1 MFESFKNRMTIKGS
15 NISEALRLQ
24 SNMVIEQTWDRDPH
38 YRQVY
43 VVRVNRG
50 LPEIT
55 VKHELVDVKF
65 NVDTYQNINSDEP
78 AYHLQFRHGAEK
90 INSDIAIGSYIYMKD
105 EDGEWKWWM
114 LVGFDE
120 RPEFRQYHILECNWK
135 FGWVVAG
142 RIYYQLGIWR
152 NGSSNREADVNSYT
166 ATVNGNGVI
175 WMPTNADTLT
185 IGHDQRFLISD
196 AGRVPPLCYSVSTIK
211 DTLPMGITKFVVSQT
226 TFDKDH
232 DNAELMLANYDD
244 REIEP
249 VESTKEMS
257 AEEFLITYNGINPV
271 VKIGGSEKVLT
282 AQLSSDNYFDI
293 KWIISDG
300 KQTYDCTYENKTW
313 IFGDYTVVTY
323 DRQIKLK
330 VANNYDLIGTILT
343 IEAKCADG
351 SYGKLQVEVV
361 G

>member
-1 MFESFKNRMTIKGS
+1 MFESFKNRMAVKGS

-55 VKHELVDVKF
+55 SKHELVDVKF
-65 NVDTYQNINSDEP
+65 NVDTYQNITSDEP

-135 FGWVVAG
+135 FGWVADG

-166 ATVNGNGVI
+166 TTVNGNGVI
-175 WMPTNADTLT
+175 WMPTNADTQT

-211 DTLPMGITKFVVSQT
+211 DTLPVGITKFVMSQS
-226 TFDKDH
+226 TFNPNH
-232 DNAELMLANYDD
+232 DNAELMLCNYYDS
-244 REIEP
+244 EIAPSVPTDEP
-249 VESTKEMS
+249 VQLDT
-257 AEEFLITYNGINPV
+257 FDITYNGTKAS
-271 VKIGGSEKVLT
+271 VKVGGNEKVFT
-282 AQLSSDNYFDI
+282 AQLAENSDGNI
-293 KWIISDG
+293 TWSISDG
-300 KQTYDCTYENKTW
+300 TNTYESTSD
-313 IFGDYTVVTY
+313 DYI
-323 DRQIKLK
+323 IKIDGNVMRLK
-330 VANNYDLIGTILT
+330 VTSNYKLIGTVLT
-343 IEAKCADG
+343 IRAQCTNG
-351 SYGKLQVEVV
+351 SYGEIQVEVI
-361 G
+361 